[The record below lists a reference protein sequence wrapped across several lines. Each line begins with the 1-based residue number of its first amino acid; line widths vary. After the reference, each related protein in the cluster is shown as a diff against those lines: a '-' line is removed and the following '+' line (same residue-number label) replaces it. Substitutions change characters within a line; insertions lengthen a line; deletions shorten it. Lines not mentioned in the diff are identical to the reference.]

1 MVKVSV
7 LGASGGIGQP
17 LSLLLKLN
25 PLITDL
31 SLYDIVNAHG
41 VSTDLSHLPI
51 NSNSNGFSPIDKSN
65 PQSELKSTLINSD
78 IVVIPAGIPRKPGM
92 TRDDLF
98 KINAGIVRSL
108 VNAIGN
114 YCPNAFI
121 CIISNPVNSTVAI
134 AAEELK
140 KLKVFNPKKLFG
152 ITTLDILRL
161 ETFLSKLIN
170 INTESL
176 RGKVITIGGHSGE
189 TIIPLLNLD
198 KDISNRINNL
208 LTSDDLLKLI
218 HRVQFGGDEVVKAKN
233 GTGSATLSMAYAAYR
248 FIESLLS
255 VLSSSPSSSSSS
267 TNNTIKLVDEVAYV
281 HLRGLNNGDEILK
294 NNLNNDVE
302 FFSLPLKISK
312 NGIEFVE
319 FPKISYNLEN
329 ELIEK
334 AKPQLRTNII
344 KGINFVSDTK
354 L

>member
-7 LGASGGIGQP
+7 LGAAGGIGQP

-25 PLITDL
+25 PLITEL

-51 NSNSNGFSPIDKSN
+51 NSNSNGYSPADKSN
-65 PQSELKSTLINSD
+65 PQSELKSTLTNSD

-170 INTESL
+170 VNTESL

-255 VLSSSPSSSSSS
+255 VISDTSSSS
-267 TNNTIKLVDEVAYV
+267 NTIKLVDEVAYV
-281 HLRGLNNGDEILK
+281 HLRGLDNGDEIL
-294 NNLNNDVE
+294 NEHLNNDVE
-302 FFSLPLKISK
+302 FFSLPVKISK

-319 FPKISYNLEN
+319 FPKISYNLEK
-329 ELIEK
+329 ELIER
-334 AKPQLRTNII
+334 AKPQLRSNIV
-344 KGINFVSDTK
+344 KGINFVSGTK

>member
-7 LGASGGIGQP
+7 LGAAGGIGQP

-25 PLITDL
+25 PLITEL

-51 NSNSNGFSPIDKSN
+51 NSDSNGYSPADKSN
-65 PQSELKSTLINSD
+65 PQSELKSTLTNSD

-170 INTESL
+170 VNTESL

-255 VLSSSPSSSSSS
+255 VLSDTPSSS
-267 TNNTIKLVDEVAYV
+267 NNIKLVDEVAYV
-281 HLRGLNNGDEILK
+281 HLRGLDNGDEILK
-294 NNLNNDVE
+294 EHLNNDVE

-319 FPKISYNLEN
+319 FPKISYNLEK
-329 ELIEK
+329 ELIER
-334 AKPQLRTNII
+334 AKPQLRSNIV
-344 KGINFVSDTK
+344 KGINFVSGTK